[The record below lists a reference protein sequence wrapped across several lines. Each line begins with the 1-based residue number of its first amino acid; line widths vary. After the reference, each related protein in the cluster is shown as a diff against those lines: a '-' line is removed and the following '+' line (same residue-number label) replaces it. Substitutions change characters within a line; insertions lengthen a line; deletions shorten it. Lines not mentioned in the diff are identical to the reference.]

1 MAGDGGSSPVS
12 GEHSHGHDHGGTAGN
27 AAGHRRRLAIVLA
40 LTSTVLVVEVIGA
53 LISGSLALL
62 ADAAHM
68 LTDAAGLAIAL
79 IAATLAMRP
88 ATAKRTWGYRRAEV
102 LGATLQAAALFA
114 VGTYVLIEGVRRLF
128 EPAEIATTPV
138 LVFGVVGLVANAIG
152 IVILTRGGR
161 SSNVNMRAAFL
172 EVLNDTLGSVAVIL
186 SAIVIVLTGWQQ
198 ADAVASLL
206 IAVLIIPRTIKLLR
220 ETISVL
226 LESTPPG
233 LDLVDVRGH
242 LLGVRHV
249 LDVHDLHA
257 SQITSELPVLT
268 AHVVVEDSCF
278 QDGHA
283 PQVLDQ
289 LQACLAEHFDVSIAH
304 STFQLESPAHAAHEL
319 AAHD

>member
-1 MAGDGGSSPVS
+1 MSGD
-12 GEHSHGHDHGGTAGN
+12 HSHDHGGAPADT
-27 AAGHRRRLAIVLA
+27 AGHRRRLAIVLA
-40 LTSTVLVVEVIGA
+40 LTSAVLIVEVIGA
-53 LISGSLALL
+53 IISGSLALL
-62 ADAAHM
+62 ADAGHM
-68 LTDAAGLAIAL
+68 LTDAAGLGIAL

-88 ATAKRTWGYRRAEV
+88 ATPKRTWGYRRAEV

-114 VGTYVLIEGVRRLF
+114 VGTYILFEGVGRLF
-128 EPAEIATTPV
+128 EPSEIATTPV
-138 LVFGVVGLVANAIG
+138 LAFGVVGLVANAIG

-172 EVLNDTLGSVAVIL
+172 EVLNDTLGSVAVLL

-198 ADAVASLL
+198 ADAVASLF

-233 LDLVDVRGH
+233 VDLAEVREH
-242 LLGVRHV
+242 LLGVPHV

-257 SQITSELPVLT
+257 SQITSGLPVLT
-268 AHVVVEDSCF
+268 AHVVVGDSCF

-283 PQVLDQ
+283 PQLLDH

-304 STFQLESPAHAAHEL
+304 STFQLETPAHASHEL